1 MNLDNDDKLDFGNLP
16 PAVDQLL
23 QQGVAS
29 HFTDPTAAEDYFR
42 QAIALDPT
50 ALPAYRCLFKHHN
63 RKRQFEAAF
72 TTCTQWLTEAARQA
86 GITPQWQ
93 AWQSAP
99 RPALAA
105 LKGYAFSQLRRGNQG
120 DAAAALNVLLR
131 LDPEDDVGA
140 SVVAALLP
148 EAAALA

>member
-1 MNLDNDDKLDFGNLP
+1 MNLDNDDKLDFGDLP

-29 HFTDPTAAEDYFR
+29 HFTDPAAAEGYFR

-72 TTCTQWLTEAARQA
+72 ATCTQWLTEAARQA
-86 GITPQWQ
+86 GIAPQWQ

-105 LKGYAFSQLRRGNQG
+105 LKGYAFIQLRRGNQG
-120 DAAAALNVLLR
+120 DAAAALDVLLR
-131 LDPEDDVGA
+131 LDPEDGVGA